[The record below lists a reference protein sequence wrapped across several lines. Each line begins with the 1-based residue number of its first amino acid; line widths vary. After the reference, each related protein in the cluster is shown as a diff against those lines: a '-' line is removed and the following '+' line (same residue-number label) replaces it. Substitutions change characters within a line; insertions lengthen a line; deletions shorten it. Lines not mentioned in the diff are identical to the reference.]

1 MRYDN
6 TMLLRG
12 EDTGKEN
19 LRANIIRCGKLDT
32 LRRRIKTL
40 PQQNE
45 TTTRR

>member
-19 LRANIIRCGKLDT
+19 LRANISCRKLDT